1 MNFEEN
7 LNQPEESEA
16 GYSQLLSVI
25 VRRCGW
31 IIGTLIIVLLGSAYN
46 SLQKEP
52 NYSSSMQILV
62 EPNYSQQ
69 AGGRG
74 QNTPGS
80 MLVQNN
86 VPVEIDYATLIQI
99 LRGSELLER
108 AISSLESQY
117 PDMTVESLR
126 SRLSILR
133 ATQSETAIARD
144 ESETNI
150 LRIDYNSNNPE
161 ETQEVLKTLQF
172 VYLDYNQ
179 EQQELRLQN
188 ALSFINQQ
196 LPVIEQD
203 VFQAEQSLEN
213 FRESQ
218 GLIDPEQRATDLA
231 GALAQVEQNR
241 QQVQAEFREAQA
253 RYDVLESQIK
263 STPQGALVSSRLSE
277 SARYQNLL
285 NSYQEIELAIAEQR
299 SQFTDESS
307 YMRRLLQQLES
318 QKLLLSQEVERIL
331 GSESFRI
338 SDEQLFIEGQFGAT
352 DIAIVR
358 ELGQVQSA
366 ASGLIARDQRLA
378 QAEQEIRAELARYP
392 GLIAQFT
399 RLQPEIEIQRDTLQ
413 QLLRARQDI
422 SIDIA
427 RGVLNWQV
435 VETAQLGRKTG
446 PNLVTDI
453 LVGGIVGLFLGLVLA
468 FAREYMDD
476 RAKTPY
482 ALSGIPDEP
491 YTSENSMQLS
501 SSSDSPR
508 TMNEFPDH
516 KEKG

>member
-1 MNFEEN
+1 MMLEEN
-7 LNQPEESEA
+7 LNQPEEREV
-16 GYSQLLSVI
+16 GYGQLLSVI

-31 IIGTLIIVLLGSAYN
+31 IIGALIIVTLGSAYN

-52 NYSSSMQILV
+52 NYSSSMKILV

-69 AGGRG
+69 AGGGR
-74 QNTPGS
+74 QNTEGS
-80 MLVQNN
+80 LLVQNN
-86 VPVEIDYATLIQI
+86 APVEIDYATLIQI
-99 LRGSELLER
+99 LQGSELLER
-108 AISSLESQY
+108 AVSSLESEY

-126 SRLSILR
+126 GRLSILR

-144 ESETNI
+144 ETETNI
-150 LRIDYNSNNPE
+150 LGIEYSSNDPE
-161 ETQEVLKTLQF
+161 ETQEVLQALQF

-203 VFQAEQSLEN
+203 VFRAEQSLEN

-218 GLIDPEQRATDLA
+218 GLIDPEQRATALA
-231 GALAQVEQNR
+231 EALAQVEQNR

-253 RYDVLESQIK
+253 RYDVLESQLK

-277 SARYQNLL
+277 SARYQSLL

-299 SQFTDESS
+299 SQFTDESP
-307 YMRRLLQQLES
+307 YMRRLMLQLEN

-331 GSESFRI
+331 GSEGVSI
-338 SDEQLFIEGQFGAT
+338 SGEQLFIEGQFGET

-446 PNLVTDI
+446 PNLVADI
-453 LVGGIVGLFLGLVLA
+453 LVGGIAGLFLGLVLA

-476 RAKTPY
+476 SAKPPY
-482 ALSGIPDEP
+482 ILSGIPDEP
-491 YTSENSMQLS
+491 QTGES
-501 SSSDSPR
+501 SIQFSRSSDMPL
-508 TMNEFPDH
+508 TVNESSDY
-516 KEKG
+516 KENE